1 MRTWLIVNNGLISNL
16 VRNINSY
23 PYLNGDEFSKFI
35 FSVDSDDEIKLTFHL
50 EFETMNIN

>member
-23 PYLNGDEFSKFI
+23 PYLNGHEFSKFI
-35 FSVDSDDEIKLTFHL
+35 FSVDSNDEIKFTFYL